1 MQSVMQDNLNECYFL
16 EHPCEPDLEHPW
28 NTYQALHKHHVF
40 GGANRHLSEK
50 YGLWVKI
57 CCIRC
62 HNGGP
67 MSVHHSPNTGKDLYL
82 KQQAQRAFEAHQ
94 YKDFHGSREK
104 FMEIFGKNYL

>member
-1 MQSVMQDNLNECYFL
+1 MAKSVLQQDESQCFFL
-16 EHPCEPDLEHPW
+16 DHPTEDDKKHPE

-40 GGANRHLSEK
+40 GGANRKLSEK

-67 MSVHHSPNTGKDLYL
+67 ESVHLAPNKPGGKDLYL
-82 KQQAQRAFEAHQ
+82 NQLAQKTFEETHS
-94 YKDFHGSREK
+94 HEE
-104 FMEIFGKNYL
+104 FMKLFGKNYL